1 MRKPKIILDCDDV
14 LFNTNEI
21 ALEHQNKKYGSN
33 YTIEDLSTWGLTGNE
48 ILDERL
54 KLFSDPDFV
63 KNQPLYPGAWE
74 FVEELCS
81 FADVSFATAVPPQC
95 MSARAER
102 IIKEFDVP
110 AEKVII
116 ASDKSLLQADY
127 LLDDSAKNIENSS
140 AKHPVLFRRPWNYSI
155 SGITSVSKY
164 DDFICFVR
172 YVEGRT
178 PFKGIDK
185 DRALICL
192 VGPSGSGKTEI
203 AVDAYK
209 QFGFRRPKT
218 TTTRKRE
225 NNKNFFYEV
234 VSKEE
239 FLAEANRGEFIET
252 TVYGG
257 EFYGI
262 KKKTISEFFERGQTA
277 IIPLDMCGAMAMK
290 NLYPERTAIVFV
302 EKNKNILV
310 SNILSKNMPHEEK
323 VLRLLNL
330 DTEIANK
337 QFCDFSIT
345 SANELIHAF

>member
-14 LFNTNEI
+14 LFNTNEV
-21 ALEHQNKKYGSN
+21 ALEHQNKKYGTS
-33 YTIEDLSTWGLTGNE
+33 YSIEDLSKWGLTGNE

-54 KLFSDPDFV
+54 KLFSDPNFV
-63 KNQPLYPGAWE
+63 KSQPLYPGAKK

-81 FADVSFATAVPPQC
+81 FADVSFATAVPPRC

-102 IIKEFDVP
+102 IIEEFDVP

-164 DDFICFVR
+164 EDFICFVK

-218 TTTRKRE
+218 TTTRKRD
-225 NNKNFFYEV
+225 NKDSFYEV

-239 FLAEANRGEFIET
+239 FLTDTNMGEFIET

-262 KKKTISEFFERGQTA
+262 KKKTIIDFFKRGQTA
-277 IIPLDMCGAMAMK
+277 VIPLDMCGAMAMK
-290 NLYPERTAIVFV
+290 NLYPENTAIVFV
-302 EKNKNILV
+302 ERNKNILV